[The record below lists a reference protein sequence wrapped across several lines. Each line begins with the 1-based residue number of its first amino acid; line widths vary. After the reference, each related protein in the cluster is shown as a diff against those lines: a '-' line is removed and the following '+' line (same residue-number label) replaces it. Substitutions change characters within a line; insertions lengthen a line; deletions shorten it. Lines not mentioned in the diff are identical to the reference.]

1 MKIGIL
7 TLPLHTNYGGNLQA
21 YALMSILKELGHEV
35 YLIDRKK
42 DRIAIKDVPITVIK
56 RFVGKYILRR
66 PGIELFKE
74 YAEEQQLKI
83 LGKRTKF
90 FLDKYVQPKTKA
102 FYSSL
107 MLHRNIEN
115 YQFDAI
121 IVGSDQV
128 WRPRYTPNIFDY
140 FLGFLSRESSTRRIA
155 YAVSFGTDEWTFN
168 NQETIGCAGLL
179 QKFNYVG
186 VREDSGVI
194 LCQDKFSTPATHVL
208 DPTMLIEESYY
219 TKLFTPSDAD
229 KLGKKLLVYVLDEN
243 ADKTR
248 VINHIAERYNLE
260 VSRVNSEIE
269 NKSIPLKNRVAP
281 PTEEWV
287 KGFYEASFV
296 VADSFHACAFAIIF
310 NKPFVIYG
318 NPKRG
323 LTRFT
328 SLLKM
333 FELEER
339 LIIDSSMLS
348 DKLMNTPINWER
360 VNDLLREYRIN
371 SKAFLENALN

>member
-21 YALMSILKELGHEV
+21 YALMSILKELGHQV

-42 DRIAIKDVPITVIK
+42 DRIAIKDVPITVVK
-56 RFVGKYILRR
+56 RFIGKYILRR

-74 YAEEQQLKI
+74 YAEEQQLRI
-83 LGKRTKF
+83 LGKQTKV

-102 FYSSL
+102 FYSSS
-107 MLHRNIEN
+107 MLHRELKDD
-115 YQFDAI
+115 QFEAI

-140 FLGFLSRESSTRRIA
+140 FLGFLSPESSTKRIA
-155 YAVSFGTDEWTFN
+155 YAASFGTDEWTFTD
-168 NQETIGCAGLL
+168 QETIGCGGLL
-179 QKFNYVG
+179 QKFSYVG

-194 LCQDKFSTPATHVL
+194 LCQDKFSISATHVL

-219 TKLFTPSDAD
+219 TKLFTPSNQD
-229 KLGKKLLVYVLDEN
+229 KLSKKLLVYVLDEN
-243 ADKTR
+243 EDKAR
-248 VINHIAERYNLE
+248 VINHIAETYNLE
-260 VSRVNSEIE
+260 VSRVNSEVE
-269 NKSIPLKNRVAP
+269 NKSIPLKSRVAP

-333 FELEER
+333 FELEDR
-339 LIIDSSMLS
+339 LITDSSMLN
-348 DKLMNTPINWER
+348 DKLINTPINWER
-360 VNDLLREYRIN
+360 VNDLLSEHRIN

>member
-1 MKIGIL
+1 
-7 TLPLHTNYGGNLQA
+7 
-21 YALMSILKELGHEV
+21 
-35 YLIDRKK
+35 
-42 DRIAIKDVPITVIK
+42 
-56 RFVGKYILRR
+56 
-66 PGIELFKE
+66 
-74 YAEEQQLKI
+74 
-83 LGKRTKF
+83 
-90 FLDKYVQPKTKA
+90 
-102 FYSSL
+102 
-107 MLHRNIEN
+107 
-115 YQFDAI
+115 
-121 IVGSDQV
+121 GSDQV

-140 FLGFLSRESSTRRIA
+140 FLGFLSTESSTRRIA
-155 YAVSFGTDEWTFN
+155 YAASFGTDEWTFN
-168 NQETIGCAGLL
+168 DQETIGCGGLL
-179 QKFNYVG
+179 QKFNHVG

-194 LCQDKFSTPATHVL
+194 LCQNKFSTSATHVL

-219 TKLFTPSDAD
+219 TKLFTPSNPD

-243 ADKTR
+243 EDKTR
-248 VINHIAERYNLE
+248 VINHIAETYSLE

-333 FELEER
+333 FELEDR
-339 LIIDSSMLS
+339 LII
-348 DKLMNTPINWER
+348 
-360 VNDLLREYRIN
+360 
-371 SKAFLENALN
+371 

>member
-42 DRIAIKDVPITVIK
+42 DRIAIKDFPITVIK

-155 YAVSFGTDEWTFN
+155 YAASFGTDEWTFS

-219 TKLFTPSDAD
+219 TKLFTPSDTD

-281 PTEEWV
+281 HTEEWV

-333 FELEER
+333 FELEDR
-339 LIIDSSMLS
+339 LIIDSSMLN

-360 VNDLLREYRIN
+360 VNYLLNEYRIN
-371 SKAFLENALN
+371 SKSFLENALN